1 MSKTITIRTFICI
14 ELPQTL
20 QVLLAKFQDSLKRP
34 GADVSWVKPSNIHFT
49 LKFLGEVP
57 EQKLPMI
64 CETVERAAHTVPAL
78 EIQVKGT
85 GCFPSTRNPRVIW
98 VGIQPVPSQLQELYE
113 LIEVGLSEIGYARDD
128 RPFSPHLTIGRVK
141 SPRNLQ
147 ALMRQIQELEFRGEI
162 VSVRTVTVMRS
173 DLRPAGA
180 VYSPIKV
187 FPLLG
192 KAEHN

>member
-1 MSKTITIRTFICI
+1 MSKTSTIRTFICI
-14 ELPQTL
+14 ELPQAL
-20 QVLLAKFQDSLKRP
+20 RVLLAKFQDSLKRP

-64 CETVERAAHTVPAL
+64 CETVEKAARAVPAL

-85 GCFPSTRNPRVIW
+85 GCFPSTRNPRVIL

-113 LIEVGLSEIGYARDD
+113 LIEVGLSDIGYARDD

-147 ALMRQIQELEFRGEI
+147 ALMRQIQEFEFRGEI

>member
-1 MSKTITIRTFICI
+1 MSKTSTIRTFICI
-14 ELPQTL
+14 ELPQTV
-20 QVLLAKFQDSLKRP
+20 QALLAKFQDSLKRL

-64 CETVERAAHTVPAL
+64 CATVERAAHVVPAI

-85 GCFPSTRNPRVIW
+85 GCFPSTRNPRVLW

-147 ALMRQIQELEFRGEI
+147 ALMRQIQELEFRGAI
-162 VSVRTVTVMRS
+162 QSTS
-173 DLRPAGA
+173 
-180 VYSPIKV
+180 K
-187 FPLLG
+187 
-192 KAEHN
+192 H